1 MYLQLIINPGSTSTK
16 LALYRGEEKLVQEDV
31 THDANELAKYKD
43 IVDQVPLRRA
53 FIQDFLKR
61 HNVDE
66 KELDCVMGRGG
77 LLPGLKAGGYLMNE
91 DLKIALGGDLTH
103 TPRTRSLLRT

>member
-31 THDANELAKYKD
+31 THDSAELAKYKD
-43 IVDQVPLRRA
+43 IVDQVPMRRA

-66 KELDCVMGRGG
+66 KELSCVMGRGG
-77 LLPGLKAGGYLMNE
+77 LLPGLKAGGPGRRPQLS
-91 DLKIALGGDLTH
+91 
-103 TPRTRSLLRT
+103 PRFQHWWHPGL